1 MVMRR
6 HFVSLVTRL
15 ANARSER
22 SSAGLVA
29 ASDFVRGHKLLI
41 RPHQPDNVLDGTRPQ
56 IKKCADS
63 AAAKPQGETWL
74 VSTIA
79 ILRNQMSARVKFWA
93 RTATPTSS
101 A

>member
-1 MVMRR
+1 MVYRR
-6 HFVSLVTRL
+6 DFVSRVTRL

-41 RPHQPDNVLDGTRPQ
+41 RPHQPDNVLDGPRPQ
-56 IKKCADS
+56 IKKCAES

-79 ILRNQMSARVKFWA
+79 ILPNQISPLVKFLA
-93 RTATPTSS
+93 KTSTPTSS

>member
-1 MVMRR
+1 MRR

-15 ANARSER
+15 ENARCEK
-22 SSAGLVA
+22 SSAGPVA
-29 ASDFVRGHKLLI
+29 ASDFVRQHKLLI

-63 AAAKPQGETWL
+63 AAKPQGETWL

-79 ILRNQMSARVKFWA
+79 ILRNQMRARVKFWA